1 MTADRYQVPD
11 QRGRFAIITGAN
23 GGLGYEIARRL
34 SGAGATVMLAVRD
47 GRKGEAARRSI
58 KAEHP
63 AAQVMVEELDVVDLA
78 AIARFAE
85 ARRSDER
92 PIDLL
97 IHSAGIMAVPTRQTT
112 RDGFEVQLATNYL
125 GPFALTGRLF
135 PLLRAANG
143 ARMVTISSLAGS
155 AGSIDLDDLQS
166 ERSYKRWRAYS
177 LSKLADLMFAREF
190 DRRSREAGWSVRAVS
205 AHPGVARTGM
215 TTTNPNIQS
224 SSWQDR
230 IVRLQV
236 KIPGM
241 SQPASRAVEPILF
254 AATSPSVIGG
264 GYYGP
269 VGWMELRG
277 RPGPVKVPKQA
288 HDDAVAARLWE
299 VSEELTGVRYPS

>member
-1 MTADRYQVPD
+1 MYQVPD
-11 QRGRFAIITGAN
+11 QRDRFALVTGAN
-23 GGLGYEIARRL
+23 GGLGYETARRL
-34 SGAGATVMLAVRD
+34 AGAGASVMLAVRD
-47 GRKGEAARRSI
+47 RAKGEEARRSI
-58 KAEHP
+58 MAEHS
-63 AAQVMVEELDVVDLA
+63 AAHVLVEELDVADLA

-155 AGSIDLDDLQS
+155 AGSVDLDDLQS
-166 ERSYKRWRAYS
+166 ERSYNRWRAYS

-190 DRRSREAGWSVRAVS
+190 DRRSREAGWGIRAAS
-205 AHPGVARTGM
+205 AHPGVARTRM

-236 KIPGM
+236 RIPGL
-241 SQPASRAVEPILF
+241 SRSVLQAAEPILF
-254 AATSPSVIGG
+254 AATSPAAIGG

-277 RPGPVKVPKQA
+277 RPGPAKVSKQA
-288 HDDAVAARLWE
+288 RDQATAAHLWA
-299 VSEELTGVRYPS
+299 VSEELTGVRFPS